1 MWASVACIKNP
12 LLSTWL
18 VSCPNYMNSDVSS
31 SEHELSQ
38 DGASQD
44 NSNENA
50 ASFNTNH
57 GSSQQVEVADNPEV
71 KLELNND
78 SEEAV
83 HEQSSNNSDS
93 NIKVPD
99 TEARLQQLEKEHETL
114 NSQYMRI
121 AADFDNFRKRQTRDQ
136 DDLKIQLTCTTLS
149 EILPVVDNFE
159 RARQQ
164 LNPEGEE
171 AQALH
176 RSYQGLYKQLV
187 EVLKQLGVAPMRVV
201 DQPFDPSLHE
211 AVMREPSDEK
221 AEDIVIEELQRGYH
235 LNGRVLRH
243 ALVKVSMGPGPKS
256 SKEDILDE
264 TSSKQD
270 QIQSDQDQNKD
281 ED

>member
-1 MWASVACIKNP
+1 
-12 LLSTWL
+12 
-18 VSCPNYMNSDVSS
+18 MNSEIPS

-38 DGASQD
+38 DGLSEND
-44 NSNENA
+44 SNEN
-50 ASFNTNH
+50 S
-57 GSSQQVEVADNPEV
+57 GSSSHTNNELSNQAEISSDLTEDTQ
-71 KLELNND
+71 LEND
-78 SEEAV
+78 SIDIANN
-83 HEQSSNNSDS
+83 QSSTSSDTS
-93 NIKVPD
+93 TKVSD
-99 TEARLQQLEKEHETL
+99 TEARLQQLETEYETL

-136 DDLKIQLTCTTLS
+136 DDLKIQLTCSTLS

-201 DQPFDPSLHE
+201 DQPFDPTLHE
-211 AVMREPSDEK
+211 AVLREPSDQK
-221 AEDIVIEELQRGYH
+221 NEDIVIEELQRGYH

-243 ALVKVSMGPGPKS
+243 ALVKVSMGPGPKVAN
-256 SKEDILDE
+256 EDCSE
-264 TSSKQD
+264 QSA
-270 QIQSDQDQNKD
+270 SDQTASNQAQNQSSEDANTD
-281 ED
+281 EN